1 MSKTIFLNKVRL
13 AFPVL
18 YTPQEFQAGDG
29 KPRYSATFLI
39 EPDSDND
46 KLIRKTIIEVV
57 KEKITDAKKAEQFL
71 KSVVGQSQ
79 KYCYQDGD
87 TKSFDGFEGNW
98 FLASHRQAKDGA
110 PAVVDTNPKVLIAEG
125 SGRVYAGCYVN
136 AKVDIYVQ
144 TAGNPG
150 VRCGLLAV
158 QFNSDGD
165 AFAGGVAS
173 ADGFESLESEE
184 GGEEQ
189 NDFY

>member
-18 YTPQEFQAGDG
+18 YVPEEFQTGDG
-29 KPRYSATFLI
+29 KPRYSATFLVD
-39 EPDSDND
+39 PGSDND
-46 KLIRKTIIEVV
+46 KLIRKTILEVV

-79 KYCYQDGD
+79 KYCYQYGD

-98 FLASHRQAKDGA
+98 FLAAHRQAKDGA
-110 PAVVDTNPKVLIAEG
+110 PAVVDQKRQPLAQN
-125 SGRVYAGCYVN
+125 SGGVYAGCYVN

-144 TAGNPG
+144 TTGNPG
-150 VRCGLLAV
+150 VRCGLLAI
-158 QFNSDGD
+158 QFAADGD
-165 AFAGGVAS
+165 AFAGGVAN
-173 ADGFESLESEE
+173 ADGFEDLDSDDES
-184 GGEEQ
+184 Q

>member
-1 MSKTIFLNKVRL
+1 MSRTIFLKNVRL

-18 YTPQEFQAGDG
+18 YVPQEFLSGDG
-29 KPRYSATFLI
+29 KPRYSATFLVA
-39 EPDSDND
+39 PDSDND
-46 KLIRKTIIEVV
+46 KLIRQTIIEAI
-57 KEKITDAKKAEQFL
+57 KESFPDAKKAEQFS

-87 TKSFDGFEGNW
+87 AKSFDGFEGNW
-98 FLASHRQAKDGA
+98 FLASHRQAKDGP
-110 PAVVDTNPKVLIAEG
+110 PAVVDTNPKVLLAEN

-144 TAGNPG
+144 TKGNPG

-158 QFNSDGD
+158 QFAKDGD

-173 ADGFESLESEE
+173 ADGFDTLETE
-184 GGEEQ
+184 GEDLD
-189 NDFY
+189 DFT

>member
-18 YTPQEFQAGDG
+18 YVPQEFAPGDG
-29 KPRYSATFLI
+29 KPRYSATGLV
-39 EPDSDND
+39 EPDSAND
-46 KLIRKTIIEVV
+46 KLIRKTIAEVI
-57 KEKITDAKKAEQFL
+57 KEAFPDAKKAEQFS

-98 FLASHRQAKDGA
+98 FISAHRQAKDGA
-110 PAVVDTNPKVLIAEG
+110 PAVVDTNPKIAIPQG

-136 AKVDIYVQ
+136 LKVDIYVQ
-144 TAGNPG
+144 TKGNPG

-158 QFNSDGD
+158 QFAADGD

-173 ADGFESLESEE
+173 ADGFDSLETEDEE
-184 GGEEQ
+184 L
-189 NDFY
+189 NDFE